1 MFLKKVGV
9 IFMFAVMTIGCLL
22 CITALSF
29 LLSGEIFSHS
39 IKKSA
44 RKKMLGINLVVT
56 VLFFVLYPARGEKGG
71 RGLLCGGARRRTYAR
86 GRRKIRRRGVR
97 PMRQGLPHFGHL
109 RRRAA

>member
-1 MFLKKVGV
+1 
-9 IFMFAVMTIGCLL
+9 MFAVMTIGCLL

-56 VLFFVLYPARGEKGG
+56 VLFFCFISRYFNKRFWGSSNRNNHIMVYVTDFPDNLSCYN
-71 RGLLCGGARRRTYAR
+71 
-86 GRRKIRRRGVR
+86 
-97 PMRQGLPHFGHL
+97 
-109 RRRAA
+109 

>member
-1 MFLKKVGV
+1 
-9 IFMFAVMTIGCLL
+9 MFAVMTIGCLL

-56 VLFFVLYPARGEKGG
+56 VLFFCFYIQV
-71 RGLLCGGARRRTYAR
+71 
-86 GRRKIRRRGVR
+86 
-97 PMRQGLPHFGHL
+97 F
-109 RRRAA
+109 